1 MPHPVRGA
9 AARRDSKL
17 LRIRKLTLWITGG
30 AAAVSLGLGTAFAHA
45 LPGHSYTTGSTST
58 SGSTASSGQAEPRQK
73 AGVQR
78 TPAENVPAQ
87 QPATRSRV
95 GGPSRQQA
103 GRRTTAHPQH
113 QKLATPAQA
122 PAPAPAP
129 TTAAPAV
136 SSGGS

>member
-1 MPHPVRGA
+1 MPHPVHGA

-58 SGSTASSGQAEPRQK
+58 TGSTPSSGQAEPGRK
-73 AGVQR
+73 AGFQR
-78 TPAENVPAQ
+78 RPAQ
-87 QPATRSRV
+87 RPTTHSRV
-95 GGPSRQQA
+95 TGQSRPQA
-103 GRRTTAHPQH
+103 GRRTTAHSQH
-113 QKLATPAQA
+113 QKLATPKQA

-129 TTAAPAV
+129 STAAATV